1 MAAENEK
8 KEERILKSIFLNTN
22 EVCYTLERYE
32 FGRWNKIRPFVL
44 VPDYMWPKK
53 KFKEL
58 EVITKK
64 YLS

>member
-44 VPDYMWPKK
+44 VPDYM
-53 KFKEL
+53 
-58 EVITKK
+58 
-64 YLS
+64 